1 MTLTQIVCGN
11 LKKACEEFDLSTREL
26 AKRANSSQK
35 SVWNILNGEHS
46 PRLDTLEPICKTL
59 MISPAAVV
67 TPGIEP
73 GLLVSRRIPRL
84 IASYAAMN
92 YSQRERLE
100 AFIDEM
106 LSPENPIKSST

>member
-1 MTLTQIVCGN
+1 MTLTEIVCGN
-11 LKKACEEFDLSTREL
+11 LKRACEEFDLSTREL

-67 TPGIEP
+67 TPGMDA

-84 IASYAAMN
+84 IESYSRLSYA
-92 YSQRERLE
+92 QREQLE
-100 AFIDEM
+100 AVIEEM
-106 LSPENPIKSST
+106 LSPEISIKSDT

>member
-1 MTLTQIVCGN
+1 MTLTEIVCSN
-11 LKKACEEFDLSTREL
+11 LKRACEEFDLSTREL

-67 TPGIEP
+67 TANIDAGM
-73 GLLVSRRIPRL
+73 LVSRRIPRL
-84 IASYAAMN
+84 IESYSRLT
-92 YSQRERLE
+92 YLQREQLE
-100 AFIDEM
+100 QIIADM
-106 LSPENPIKSST
+106 LNISN

>member
-1 MTLTQIVCGN
+1 MTLTEIVCSN
-11 LKKACEEFDLSTREL
+11 LKRACEEFDLSTREL

-67 TPGIEP
+67 TANIDAGM
-73 GLLVSRRIPRL
+73 LVSRRIPRL
-84 IASYAAMN
+84 IESYSRLT
-92 YSQRERLE
+92 YLQREQLE
-100 AFIDEM
+100 EIIADM
-106 LSPENPIKSST
+106 LNISN